1 MATPTVLKKASVN
14 GQPALV
20 ESQSSRFAKLPGF
33 HSYLEIDCGSVIGAV
48 NGQGETIPLSWQPI
62 AETDRV
68 HLEQDLKLG

>member
-20 ESQSSRFAKLPGF
+20 ESQSSRFARLPGF

-48 NGQGETIPLSWQPI
+48 NGHGETIPLSWQPI